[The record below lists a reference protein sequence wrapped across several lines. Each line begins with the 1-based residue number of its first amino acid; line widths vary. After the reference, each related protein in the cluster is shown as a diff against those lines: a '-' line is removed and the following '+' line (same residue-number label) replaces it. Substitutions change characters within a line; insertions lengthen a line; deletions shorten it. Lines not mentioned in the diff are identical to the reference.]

1 MKKYKSTLLL
11 LPFLLFLT
19 LPLTAQSTDE
29 FNLDKVYSIDEGG
42 TISLNSDDAEVTIE
56 GSDRNDV
63 RIKVYYKLKVKG
75 LSIGKNEEF
84 EMIVEEQN
92 GNLNIYEKERDFG
105 NKVVFGSTNEEYRI
119 TIEAPRSVN
128 LDLEG
133 DDEDYRIS
141 SIDGSLNIKA
151 DDSQV
156 DLNDC
161 RGDEFFVELDDGDLN
176 MDGGKGELRLDIDDG
191 DARILNGDFSNIQID
206 TDDSEL
212 DITTRLADNGNYR
225 FDLDDG
231 DLRLNIAG
239 GGGEFDIR
247 HDNADISASSE
258 FERKM
263 EDDDRYVFT
272 LPGGDATISIST
284 DDGDITLR
292 VI

>member
-176 MDGGKGELRLDIDDG
+176 MNGGKGELRLDIDDG

-263 EDDDRYVFT
+263 EDDDRSVYT